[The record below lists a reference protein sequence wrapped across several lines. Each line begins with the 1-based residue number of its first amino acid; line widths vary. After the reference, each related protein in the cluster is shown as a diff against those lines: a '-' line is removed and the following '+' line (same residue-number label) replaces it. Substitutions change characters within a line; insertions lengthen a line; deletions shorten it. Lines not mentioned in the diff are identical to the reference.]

1 MPAVL
6 FVEDDAR
13 YQRSIAALLPPSE
26 LEVTFASSG
35 KEALRLLPS
44 VKPDVCVV
52 DLGLPDMAG
61 DELIRE
67 LTLLR
72 PGLPIVVLSIASSEA
87 KIIGALRAGAAGY
100 LLKEDAA
107 RLLTRA
113 IDEALLGGAPMS
125 ASVAQ
130 MVLSELRA
138 VGSPKAPVAG
148 AGDERPLTRR
158 EVEIVEYLARGLSY
172 ENVGTALG
180 ISANTVRAHIRSI
193 YDKLVVA
200 SKTEAVMAALRL
212 GLLQAHP

>member
-1 MPAVL
+1 LPAVL

-13 YQRSIAALLPPSE
+13 YQRSIAALLPPSG
-26 LEVTFASSG
+26 LEVTFASAG
-35 KEALRLLPS
+35 REALRLLPS
-44 VKPDVCVV
+44 VNPDVCVV

-61 DELIRE
+61 DELIRA
-67 LTLLR
+67 LTRLR
-72 PGLPIVVLSIASSEA
+72 PGLPIVVLSVASSEA

-125 ASVAQ
+125 TSVAQ

-138 VGSPKAPVAG
+138 VGAQKVSAAP
-148 AGDERPLTRR
+148 GDERPLTRR
-158 EVEIVEYLARGLSY
+158 EIEIVEYLARGLSY
-172 ENVGTALG
+172 GDVGTALG

-200 SKTEAVMAALRL
+200 SKTEAVMVALRL
-212 GLLQAHP
+212 GLLQAYP

>member
-6 FVEDDAR
+6 FIEDDAR
-13 YQRSIAALLPPSE
+13 YQRSIAALLPGSD
-26 LEVTFASSG
+26 LHITFASSAR
-35 KEALRLLPS
+35 EALRLLPS

-67 LTLLR
+67 LVRLR
-72 PGLPIVVLSIASSEA
+72 PALPIVVLSVVSSEA

-100 LLKEDAA
+100 LLKEDAG
-107 RLLTRA
+107 RLLPRA

-130 MVLSELRA
+130 LVLSELRSLA
-138 VGSPKAPVAG
+138 APKTPVKG
-148 AGDERPLTRR
+148 GERSLTRR
-158 EVEIVEYLARGLSY
+158 EIEIVEYLARGLSY
-172 ENVGTALG
+172 GDVGTALG

-200 SKTEAVMAALRL
+200 SKTEAVMTALRL
-212 GLLQAHP
+212 GLLQAQH

>member
-13 YQRSIAALLPPSE
+13 YQRSIAALLRSSE
-26 LEVTFASSG
+26 LQITFASSAR
-35 KEALRLLPS
+35 EALRLLPS
-44 VKPDVCVV
+44 VTPDVCVV

-67 LTLLR
+67 LRRLR
-72 PGLPIVVLSIASSEA
+72 PALPIVVLSVVSSQA

-100 LLKEDAA
+100 LLKEDAG
-107 RLLTRA
+107 RLLSRA

-125 ASVAQ
+125 TSVAQ
-130 MVLSELRA
+130 LVLSELRA
-138 VGSPKAPVAG
+138 SGSQKGPPQGV
-148 AGDERPLTRR
+148 EQPLTRR
-158 EVEIVEYLARGLSY
+158 EIEIVEYLARGLSY
-172 ENVGTALG
+172 ENVGIALG
-180 ISANTVRAHIRSI
+180 ISPNTVRTHIRSI

-212 GLLQAHP
+212 GLLQAQP

>member
-1 MPAVL
+1 VL
-6 FVEDDAR
+6 FVEDDLR
-13 YQRSIAALLPPSE
+13 YQRSIAALLPPSG
-26 LEVTFASSG
+26 LAVTFASSG

-67 LTLLR
+67 LTRLR
-72 PGLPIVVLSIASSEA
+72 PGLPIVVLSVVSSEA

-113 IDEALLGGAPMS
+113 LDEALLGGAPMS
-125 ASVAQ
+125 TSVAQ

-138 VGSPKAPVAG
+138 VGSQKAPATG
-148 AGDERPLTRR
+148 QERPLTRR
-158 EVEIVEYLARGLSY
+158 EIEIVEYLARGLSY

>member
-1 MPAVL
+1 MVAVL

-13 YQRSIAALLPPSE
+13 YQRSIAALLPSSE
-26 LEVTFASSG
+26 LQLTFASCG
-35 KEALRLLPS
+35 REALRLLPS

-67 LTLLR
+67 LIRLR
-72 PGLPIVVLSIASSEA
+72 PALPIVVLSVVSTEA

-100 LLKEDAA
+100 LLKEDAG
-107 RLLTRA
+107 RLLSRA

-125 ASVAQ
+125 ASVAKL
-130 MVLSELRA
+130 VLSELRA
-138 VGSPKAPVAG
+138 SGSQKAPATG
-148 AGDERPLTRR
+148 EERPLTRR
-158 EVEIVEYLARGLSY
+158 EIEIVEYLARGLSY

-212 GLLQAHP
+212 GLLQA

>member
-13 YQRSIAALLPPSE
+13 YQRSIAALLPASG
-26 LEVTFASSG
+26 LEVTFAGSG
-35 KEALRLLPS
+35 REALGLLAF

-61 DELIRE
+61 DDLIRE
-67 LTLLR
+67 LKRLL
-72 PGLPIVVLSIASSEA
+72 PGLPVVVLSVVSSEV

-100 LLKEDAA
+100 LLKEDAG

-113 IDEALLGGAPMS
+113 IDEVLLGGAPMS

-130 MVLSELRA
+130 LVLSELRGLNSQKVPA
-138 VGSPKAPVAG
+138 TSQQ
-148 AGDERPLTRR
+148 RPLTRR
-158 EVEIVEYLARGLSY
+158 EIEIVQYLSRGLSY

-212 GLLQAHP
+212 GLLQVQP